1 MTPLTIGCKRP
12 FFTEP
17 RLQGAATTMN
27 EENHL

>member
-1 MTPLTIGCKRP
+1 VTPLTIGCKR
-12 FFTEP
+12 FLSEP